1 MDWQIKQVST
11 DKKQF
16 LSLLLLADEQ
26 ESMIDRYLDRGDLF
40 VMYVDEATWIAVAVI
55 TEEEKGVY
63 ELKNLAVDP
72 AYQRKGIG
80 RQMVDFLC
88 RHYQQTGHTLLVV
101 TYSHT
106 LPGFFTENYDH
117 PIVEDGKVLTD
128 MIYFRKD
135 LPKVCLVAPA
145 DRTVSLVEE
154 LVKLWEASVRATHH
168 FLTEKD
174 ILHLTPFVEE
184 AVRGIET
191 LLVMYLGNRPIGFLG
206 LSDLKIEMLFV
217 APDYFGN
224 GLGRQ
229 LVEMAIEKYHV
240 HYVDVNE
247 QNPRA
252 EGFYR
257 HIGFR
262 TFARTE
268 TDEQGNPF
276 PILKM
281 KLQDNKVNKMDN
293 EKVYQMPL
301 AKVYPLLV
309 NKALR
314 KGRTQAEVDEI
325 ICWLTGY
332 TQEQLV
338 ELLEQ
343 PISYGDFFRKAPA
356 LNPNRK
362 KIKGTIC
369 GIKVEEIQEPLMQEI
384 RYLDKL
390 IEELAKGKAMEK
402 ILRV

>member
-11 DKKQF
+11 NKKQF

-40 VMYVDEATWIAVAVI
+40 VMYVDEATWIAVAVV
-55 TEEEKGVY
+55 TEEEEGVY

-88 RHYQQTGHTLLVV
+88 RHYQQTGHTMLVGTGDSRQTV
-101 TYSHT
+101 SFYQSCGFTYSHT

-135 LPKVCLVAPA
+135 LPKVCLVTPV

-191 LLVMYLGNRPIGFLG
+191 LLVMYLGNRPVGFLG
-206 LSDLKIEMLFV
+206 LLDLKIEMLFV

-268 TDEQGNPF
+268 MDEQGNPF

-281 KLQDNKVNKMDN
+281 KLQDNKV
-293 EKVYQMPL
+293 
-301 AKVYPLLV
+301 
-309 NKALR
+309 
-314 KGRTQAEVDEI
+314 
-325 ICWLTGY
+325 
-332 TQEQLV
+332 
-338 ELLEQ
+338 
-343 PISYGDFFRKAPA
+343 
-356 LNPNRK
+356 
-362 KIKGTIC
+362 
-369 GIKVEEIQEPLMQEI
+369 
-384 RYLDKL
+384 
-390 IEELAKGKAMEK
+390 
-402 ILRV
+402 

>member
-11 DKKQF
+11 NKKQF

-40 VMYVDEATWIAVAVI
+40 VMYVNEATWIAVAVV
-55 TEEEKGVY
+55 TEEEEGVY

-72 AYQRKGIG
+72 VYQRKGIG
-80 RQMVDFLC
+80 RQMVNFLC
-88 RHYQQTGHTLLVV
+88 RHYQQTGHTLLVGTGDSRQTV
-101 TYSHT
+101 SFYQSCGFTYSHT
-106 LPGFFTENYDH
+106 LPSFFTENYDH

-135 LPKVCLVAPA
+135 LPKVCLVTPV

-191 LLVMYLGNRPIGFLG
+191 LLVMYLGNRPVGFLG
-206 LSDLKIEMLFV
+206 LLDLKIEMLFV

-268 TDEQGNPF
+268 MDEQGNPF

-281 KLQDNKVNKMDN
+281 KLQDNKV
-293 EKVYQMPL
+293 
-301 AKVYPLLV
+301 
-309 NKALR
+309 
-314 KGRTQAEVDEI
+314 
-325 ICWLTGY
+325 
-332 TQEQLV
+332 
-338 ELLEQ
+338 
-343 PISYGDFFRKAPA
+343 
-356 LNPNRK
+356 
-362 KIKGTIC
+362 
-369 GIKVEEIQEPLMQEI
+369 
-384 RYLDKL
+384 
-390 IEELAKGKAMEK
+390 
-402 ILRV
+402 